1 MSEEMINIDATAC
14 LQEVVLY
21 IRGDTNLTEATSAL
35 YRLGMDK
42 KSAGKVLRDTPRNN
56 IYDFSTK
63 SRSSFDS
70 SGEDVGDIEA
80 D

>member
-1 MSEEMINIDATAC
+1 MSELNATAC
-14 LQEVVLY
+14 LEEVVAY
-21 IRGDTNLTEATSAL
+21 IRGETNLTEATSAL

-56 IYDFSTK
+56 IYNFSTK
-63 SRSSFDS
+63 SRLGSDP
-70 SGEDVGDIEA
+70 SGENVGDIET